1 MSKTVKRIVI
11 ILAVLGIG
19 VYVAMK
25 FMKSQT
31 KQASPEVEQ
40 TYTVGD
46 LTAVIHYSRP
56 SKKGREIFGSLVP
69 YGKVW
74 RTGANEATTISFNE
88 PITFGG
94 TAVPAGT
101 YTLWSTPGADQWSV
115 YLNKKMYGWG
125 IDFDGNAMR
134 DPMEDIAAAKVIPKT
149 LTTPVEQLTIG
160 IGPTPPTLIIEWDLT
175 RVEVPL
181 DN

>member
-1 MSKTVKRIVI
+1 MSKTIKRILI
-11 ILAVLGIG
+11 IVAVLGVG
-19 VYVAMK
+19 AYVATK

-46 LTAVIHYSRP
+46 LTAVVHYCRP
-56 SKKGREIFGSLVP
+56 SKKGRVIFGSLVP

-74 RTGANEATTISFNE
+74 RTGANEATTISFSE

-134 DPMEDIAAAKVIPKT
+134 DPMEDVAVAKVIPKT
-149 LTTPVEQLTIG
+149 LTTPAELFTIG
-160 IGPTPPTLIIEWDLT
+160 IAASPATLVMEWDLT
-175 RVEVPL
+175 HVEVPL
-181 DN
+181 DQ